1 MRAGHARPAAPA
13 AARACRPLARPFSCS
28 GAAAASRATQLRRSR
43 RPAQRPQRTRGTR
56 GAARASG
63 GGAPGGDPDSGPAR
77 GAGPLAPG
85 GPGEGGPPDEGDQ
98 QAGQLGR
105 RVGLALFGAAAAA
118 LVTLTLSSGLSPAA
132 LVARLEALVD
142 ASGPAGPA
150 LYVGTYAVSTTLF
163 FPAALLTLGAGCGP
177 LDPAGACFLRA
188 AGCLG
193 IHLGAHTL
201 LWRPSAPPVL
211 RRCVA
216 QAVAVMAADTA
227 WPLLRLTCMARGS

>member
-13 AARACRPLARPFSCS
+13 AVRACRPLARPFSCS
-28 GAAAASRATQLRRSR
+28 GAAAAGRRAQPRRSR

-63 GGAPGGDPDSGPAR
+63 GGPPDGDPDPDPAWGP
-77 GAGPLAPG
+77 GPLAPG
-85 GPGEGGPPDEGDQ
+85 GPEEGGPPNEGDQ

-105 RVGLALFGAAAAA
+105 RLGLVLFGAAAAA

-150 LYVGTYAVSTTLF
+150 VYIGAYAVSTTLF
-163 FPAALLTLGAGCGP
+163 FPAALLTLGAG
-177 LDPAGACFLRA
+177 
-188 AGCLG
+188 
-193 IHLGAHTL
+193 
-201 LWRPSAPPVL
+201 
-211 RRCVA
+211 
-216 QAVAVMAADTA
+216 
-227 WPLLRLTCMARGS
+227 